1 MENSTSYFQEMV
13 NSMIYAGID
22 IANQT
27 LVAAVVDSDC
37 LIIMELFSLQ
47 TITMISSALKP
58 SLILLTNPIAH

>member
-1 MENSTSYFQEMV
+1 MV

-58 SLILLTNPIAH
+58 SQGNRMKKNEKYVIID